1 MGGVALGRD
10 PAHREVVAGVG
21 GHPERRLLPT
31 QAPPHPCCFLALRPL
46 CGQPIRALAASSL
59 LRPLRPP
66 TFAFGL
72 ARRQRSGLSRQPPF
86 LELPLILRPAVA
98 LAAAARAQGAGTVA
112 PRRALRWHP
121 RFRRCHPS
129 SPDDGRDACSWR
141 WGGCAGCARR
151 GDCFAMRLVGCRRG
165 RSRPVAVAADNY
177 KGSSRGRAQAFGAWA
192 WVRTMCRCSSRVRRG
207 QL

>member
-1 MGGVALGRD
+1 MRTAEHDGYLRGKPSLAFETVTQSLNLSHHHPLLSALQRPPSAGRGAPVQRETKAAAHKKQRMKASAAAALSSFCGWRD
-10 PAHREVVAGVG
+10 SAPAAAFR
-21 GHPERRLLPT
+21 
-31 QAPPHPCCFLALRPL
+31 CFLPL
-46 CGQPIRALAASSL
+46 PQ
-59 LRPLRPP
+59 
-66 TFAFGL
+66 
-72 ARRQRSGLSRQPPF
+72 
-86 LELPLILRPAVA
+86 LPLAVA
-98 LAAAARAQGAGTVA
+98 LRCHG
-112 PRRALRWHP
+112 L
-121 RFRRCHPS
+121 FCRCHPS